1 MQGASNKQLE
11 HATMVLLQ
19 TVEDLS
25 ACHYKGT
32 ISPLLLFKQSFTVLE
47 RDNQQLR
54 GENAVVKLAAYIL
67 ATYSV
72 CSCDDQ
78 DSTLCRELLRIV
90 CT

>member
-32 ISPLLLFKQSFTVLE
+32 TMLLPLFTQSSAVLG
-47 RDNQQLR
+47 RYNQQLR
-54 GENAVVKLAAYIL
+54 GASAVVKLAACVL
-67 ATYSV
+67 TAYS
-72 CSCDDQ
+72 
-78 DSTLCRELLRIV
+78 
-90 CT
+90 

>member
-32 ISPLLLFKQSFTVLE
+32 TMLLPLFTQSLLCLDDAISSSEEQVLL
-47 RDNQQLR
+47 
-54 GENAVVKLAAYIL
+54 
-67 ATYSV
+67 
-72 CSCDDQ
+72 
-78 DSTLCRELLRIV
+78 
-90 CT
+90 

>member
-32 ISPLLLFKQSFTVLE
+32 TMLLPLFMQSFAVLE
-47 RDNQQLR
+47 RHNQQLR
-54 GENAVVKLAAYIL
+54 GASAIEKLAACVL
-67 ATYSV
+67 ATYS
-72 CSCDDQ
+72 
-78 DSTLCRELLRIV
+78 
-90 CT
+90 

>member
-32 ISPLLLFKQSFTVLE
+32 TVLLPLVMQLLTMLD
-47 RDNQQLR
+47 RHNQQLR
-54 GENAVVKLAAYIL
+54 GAIALEKLAACVL
-67 ATYSV
+67 TTYS
-72 CSCDDQ
+72 
-78 DSTLCRELLRIV
+78 
-90 CT
+90 